1 MLANNNTPI
10 HERLWCV
17 YEAFLAH
24 RLGIRTRIVG
34 DPMHLLTGNL
44 RRTLQ
49 TGMNAAR
56 AARQEQTE
64 NAQNSGPV
72 TDAVLMKLEESK
84 GKEDEA
90 KRSVLAAEDDQLIN
104 LDTAKCTMEA
114 DERRIREAIRNDKED
129 ITALVAGMIR
139 DMIKVESPELR
150 PVVIS
155 S

>member
-1 MLANNNTPI
+1 MLANNNTPT

-17 YEAFLAH
+17 YEAFLVH
-24 RLGIRTRIVG
+24 RLAIRTRIVG

-49 TGMNAAR
+49 TGMNAR

-72 TDAVLMKLEESK
+72 TDAVLMKLEEAK
-84 GKEDEA
+84 DKEDEA

-114 DERRIREAIRNDKED
+114 DERRIREAIRNDKGD

-150 PVVIS
+150 SVVIS

>member
-1 MLANNNTPI
+1 
-10 HERLWCV
+10 
-17 YEAFLAH
+17 
-24 RLGIRTRIVG
+24 
-34 DPMHLLTGNL
+34 
-44 RRTLQ
+44 
-49 TGMNAAR
+49 
-56 AARQEQTE
+56 
-64 NAQNSGPV
+64 
-72 TDAVLMKLEESK
+72 MKLEEAK
-84 GKEDEA
+84 HKEDEA